1 MLRVCPHS
9 FLQVRACCIN
19 VPFPPGYQGRIVMG
33 VGGVGINRQAALEV
47 ALGPG
52 GIASLE
58 FRDP

>member
-1 MLRVCPHS
+1 
-9 FLQVRACCIN
+9 
-19 VPFPPGYQGRIVMG
+19 MG